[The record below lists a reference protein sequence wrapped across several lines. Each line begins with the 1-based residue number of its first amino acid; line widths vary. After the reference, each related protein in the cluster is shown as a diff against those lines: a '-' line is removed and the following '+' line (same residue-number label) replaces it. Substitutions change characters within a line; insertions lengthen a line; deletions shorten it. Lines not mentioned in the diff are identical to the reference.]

1 MAHYVVL
8 RDCYAM
14 GRLWLKGEEVELAG
28 VRVPC
33 HFKEIKG
40 IGKRIADRDTGALVT
55 VPGMNGNTAT
65 GNASVQPGSTENA
78 AVGSEKQEPAG
89 AEQPDVGSLEKMDVF
104 TLHKLANEAGLELPK
119 TAKKEEIIAALRG
132 EE

>member
-14 GRLWLKGEEVELAG
+14 GRLWMKGEEVELAD

-33 HFKEIKG
+33 HFKEIKEV
-40 IGKRIADRDTGALVT
+40 GKLIADRVTGTLVT
-55 VPGMNGNTAT
+55 VST
-65 GNASVQPGSTENA
+65 GNASVTLDST
-78 AVGSEKQEPAG
+78 EKQEPAG
-89 AEQPDVGSLEKMDVF
+89 AEQPDAGNLEKMDVF
-104 TLHKLANEAGLELPK
+104 TLHKLAREAGLELPQ

-132 EE
+132 DE

>member
-1 MAHYVVL
+1 MAQYVVL

-40 IGKRIADRDTGALVT
+40 VGKRLADRVTDAMVT
-55 VPGMNGNTAT
+55 VPK
-65 GNASVQPGSTENA
+65 GNAS
-78 AVGSEKQEPAG
+78 VGSEKQEPAG
-89 AEQPDVGSLEKMDVF
+89 AEQPDAGNLEKMDVF
-104 TLHKLANEAGLELPK
+104 TLHKLAREAGLELPQ

-132 EE
+132 DE

>member
-1 MAHYVVL
+1 MAQYVVL

-40 IGKRIADRDTGALVT
+40 VGKRLADRSTGAMVT
-55 VPGMNGNTAT
+55 VPT
-65 GNASVQPGSTENA
+65 GNASVTPDSTENA

-89 AEQPDVGSLEKMDVF
+89 AEQPDAGNLEKMDVF
-104 TLHKLANEAGLELPK
+104 TLHKLAREAGLELPQ

-132 EE
+132 DE

>member
-40 IGKRIADRDTGALVT
+40 IGKRIADRDAGASGT
-55 VPGMNGNTAT
+55 VPGMDN
-65 GNASVQPGSTENA
+65 VLVPPGSTDNA

-89 AEQPDVGSLEKMDVF
+89 AEQPDAGSLEKMDVF

>member
-14 GRLWLKGEEVELAG
+14 GRLWLKGEEVELVD

-33 HFKEIKG
+33 HFKEIKE
-40 IGKRIADRDTGALVT
+40 IGKLIADRVTGTLVT
-55 VPGMNGNTAT
+55 VPT
-65 GNASVQPGSTENA
+65 GNASVKLDSTENA
-78 AVGSEKQEPAG
+78 AVGSEKQEPAD
-89 AEQPDVGSLEKMDVF
+89 AEQPDAGNLEKMDVF
-104 TLHKLANEAGLELPK
+104 TLHKLAREAGLELPQ

-132 EE
+132 DE